1 MIYVYTIQCS
11 TKTWQC
17 LSVLNLPQGKHYF
30 FWHKSSDF
38 LCCAAP
44 VVSPLSH
51 QKKRPPGCST
61 LLRFICSVYLLLHLS
76 KTRWWFNFITCQLC
90 QIKQVHEGKI
100 WMRLPCTENQNISN
114 QQKHWSL
121 IGHRTISES
130 IRVSCKLIWSKS
142 NHLQLDHKN
151 WDYHGVQFFFQST
164 GFVKNTYSDSN
175 IPRHPPFFFPSQ
187 KMPGCTGHPT
197 VSQSSSQQTFLCRH
211 VGQYCRPFTGT
222 THGQDQPVPSLKHC
236 SPPWKSITRHQ
247 R

>member
-1 MIYVYTIQCS
+1 M
-11 TKTWQC
+11 
-17 LSVLNLPQGKHYF
+17 LNKNVAMSERP
-30 FWHKSSDF
+30 KSATRQTLLLLGQSDF

-61 LLRFICSVYLLLHLS
+61 LLPFICSVYLLLHLS

-130 IRVSCKLIWSKS
+130 IRVSCNSSDQSQTTYSWTIKTVIIMEYSYFFDPLELSKKPTQTPIS
-142 NHLQLDHKN
+142 QDTQRFSFS
-151 WDYHGVQFFFQST
+151 VFFFVPKHAWLHVPYHCEPILQPTNFPLPPRRSVLQTIHRNHART
-164 GFVKNTYSDSN
+164 G
-175 IPRHPPFFFPSQ
+175 
-187 KMPGCTGHPT
+187 PT
-197 VSQSSSQQTFLCRH
+197 CAKFETLQSSFDFH
-211 VGQYCRPFTGT
+211 N
-222 THGQDQPVPSLKHC
+222 
-236 SPPWKSITRHQ
+236 
-247 R
+247 

>member
-1 MIYVYTIQCS
+1 M
-11 TKTWQC
+11 
-17 LSVLNLPQGKHYF
+17 LNKNVAMSERP
-30 FWHKSSDF
+30 KSATRQTLLLLGQSDF

-61 LLRFICSVYLLLHLS
+61 LLPFICSVYLLLHLS

-130 IRVSCKLIWSKS
+130 IRVSCNSSDQSQTTYSWTIKTVIIMEYSYFFDPLELSKKPTQTPIS
-142 NHLQLDHKN
+142 QDTHR
-151 WDYHGVQFFFQST
+151 FFFRPKRCLAARAIPLWANPPANKLSSAATSVST
-164 GFVKNTYSDSN
+164 ADHSQEPRTDRTNLCQVWN
-175 IPRHPPFFFPSQ
+175 IA
-187 KMPGCTGHPT
+187 
-197 VSQSSSQQTFLCRH
+197 VL
-211 VGQYCRPFTGT
+211 
-222 THGQDQPVPSLKHC
+222 LE
-236 SPPWKSITRHQ
+236 SP
-247 R
+247 